1 MFINSTSLNGNKY
14 AKASFGLRISPDL
27 YNPMNELCDRVFVA
41 QKYMLKRMRRDVDEY
56 RIYCPVKNRLKKS
69 LDILQDA
76 LPVSNP
82 TLYPYI
88 NKQGQAFLAINT
100 AKGRK
105 LLQQINV
112 KKFHNCGDYDSLK
125 LKLSDLES
133 VAETLEKMSL
143 IENLKVN
150 ISRFLGYFKLK

>member
-1 MFINSTSLNGNKY
+1 MYINSVSLKQNNKT
-14 AKASFGLRISPDL
+14 SFGLKISPDL
-27 YNPMNELCDRVFVA
+27 YEPMNNLLDRVFDA
-41 QKYMLKRMRRDVDEY
+41 QQYLQKRLKRNPEKYY
-56 RIYCPVKNRLKKS
+56 RYCPVKRRLRKS
-69 LDILQDA
+69 CEIIQDA

-125 LKLSDLES
+125 LKLSDFED
-133 VAETLEKMSL
+133 VAQKLKKMSL